1 MVLPRAVCLYNQ
13 SVSDATIKASDKGDI
28 KGGFTSAVLLSS
40 QRELM
45 CVTGDQRLLFYESV
59 ALENGEIAL
68 KLVKQLIG
76 NNEEIID
83 LKFVGEGDRSLA
95 VATNLEQVNLKPSSN
110 QYCWL
115 DAKMELICIGCLLLL
130 LKPQSSCHGWGRCEC
145 MT

>member
-1 MVLPRAVCLYNQ
+1 
-13 SVSDATIKASDKGDI
+13 
-28 KGGFTSAVLLSS
+28 
-40 QRELM
+40 M